1 MGKKVKGTACVNCVY
16 YNATGISMPKEDES
30 EGYCLDACHNKNNIK
45 KCKSF
50 DYLTGEDRKSVV

>member
-30 EGYCLDACHNKNNIK
+30 EGYCLDACHNKNNKIGRAS
-45 KCKSF
+45 CR
-50 DYLTGEDRKSVV
+50 ERV